1 VFAAEQ
7 YDVPRVHLAAEVVN
21 PRPAGEAERVYVDV
35 ARRQTGHDRR
45 HFAHPFFRL
54 RGSEVL
60 NAIPWFEAQMAAER
74 TIAALVSEC
83 RAPSFAGGATSQH
96 GHGQAAAVVVI
107 ARAALR

>member
-1 VFAAEQ
+1 MFAAEQ

-21 PRPAGEAERVYVDV
+21 PRPAREAESVYVDV
-35 ARRQTGHDRR
+35 ARRQTGHDRC
-45 HFAHPFFRL
+45 HFAYPFFRL

-83 RAPSFAGGATSQH
+83 RAPSFAGGGNGRT
-96 GHGQAAAVVVI
+96 GRERNGEKTF
-107 ARAALR
+107 

>member
-1 VFAAEQ
+1 MFAAEQ

-35 ARRQTGHDRR
+35 ARRQTGHDRC
-45 HFAHPFFRL
+45 HFAYPFFRL

-74 TIAALVSEC
+74 TIVSDAE
-83 RAPSFAGGATSQH
+83 RDQVSLGGQNTGRDNSNHIVQTQREATF
-96 GHGQAAAVVVI
+96 
-107 ARAALR
+107 